1 MNENELLLAISEMM
15 DKKLDPI
22 QTGLSG
28 LKGDVTG
35 LKTGQESLR
44 QDVSGL
50 KADVSTLKQDFSGL
64 KGDVSGLKGGQ
75 ELFQQE
81 VAGLTVG
88 QEDLKQAQ
96 IMADIKMEKGQ
107 KSLQQQVTKTNIT
120 LENDIG
126 RKISA
131 LFDAHQLDR
140 EMIQSIQDSV
150 EMIEE
155 TVAVND
161 SLSKINAQDI
171 HKLKEKIG

>member
-15 DKKLDPI
+15 DKKLNPI

-75 ELFQQE
+75 ELLQQE

-107 KSLQQQVTKTNIT
+107 KFLQQQVTKTNIT

-140 EMIQSIQDSV
+140 EKINHIS
-150 EMIEE
+150 E
-155 TVAVND
+155 TVEAINNAYAATDIVTRVNTAE
-161 SLSKINAQDI
+161 IN
-171 HKLKEKIG
+171 KLKTKIE